1 MINFANYIHNHILYL
16 NSSKFFAGVMMI
28 LLNIGSKFLP
38 ITFSKSTEEYLKWS
52 ISKQVL
58 IFAMAWMA
66 TRDIYSSLVLTAVF
80 IILSD
85 NLFNEESDYCIVP
98 EKYRVLEKLIDTN
111 SDGQISEEEI
121 KNASEILRKANESKK
136 KQIQKSNFVQ
146 FHQFVQNTN

>member
-1 MINFANYIHNHILYL
+1 MINFINYIHNHILYL

-98 EKYRVLEKLIDTN
+98 EKYRVLDKLIDTN

-136 KQIQKSNFVQ
+136 KQIQKNNFVQ
-146 FHQFVQNTN
+146 FHQFVQNAN

>member
-1 MINFANYIHNHILYL
+1 MINFINYIHNHILYL

-52 ISKQVL
+52 ISKQIL